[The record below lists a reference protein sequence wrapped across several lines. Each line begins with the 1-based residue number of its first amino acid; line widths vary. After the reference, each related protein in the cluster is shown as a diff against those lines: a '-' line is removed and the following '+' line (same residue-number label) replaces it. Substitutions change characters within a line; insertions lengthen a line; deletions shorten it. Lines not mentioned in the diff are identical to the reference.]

1 MALCTKNKTRYKN
14 KKNLRW
20 NAFFVQLSAVG
31 ADLLEQSVFY
41 FGVIRGGITAYVS
54 RPGSQLELSTSLT
67 IVGMNT
73 FPNENNAKIK
83 YRVRE

>member
-1 MALCTKNKTRYKN
+1 M
-14 KKNLRW
+14 
-20 NAFFVQLSAVG
+20 G

-41 FGVIRGGITAYVS
+41 FGVIRGGKTSYITAYVS

-67 IVGMNT
+67 IVGMI
-73 FPNENNAKIK
+73 PNENNAKIK

>member
-1 MALCTKNKTRYKN
+1 M
-14 KKNLRW
+14 
-20 NAFFVQLSAVG
+20 G

-41 FGVIRGGITAYVS
+41 FGVIRGGKTSYITAYVS

-67 IVGMNT
+67 IVGMDT